1 MKLNGEV
8 IVNAPIEMVWN
19 LFKDPKQLCW
29 VIPGCEQAQQLDET
43 HYEAV
48 LSVKV
53 QFMTIRSNAR
63 GTLLQAQ
70 PPQHLVVEL
79 MGEPMAM
86 AGAFRARVSIDLT
99 AIASDA
105 TNVKYEMDLTMLG
118 RLASLGEAIVRSTSR
133 QLTAQF
139 ANDVSQLFNHP
150 YEP

>member
-1 MKLNGEV
+1 MKLNGAV
-8 IVNAPIEMVWN
+8 IVNAPMEKVWN
-19 LFKDPKQLCW
+19 LFMDPTQLCR
-29 VIPGCEQAQQLDET
+29 VIPGCEQARQLDET

-63 GTLLQAQ
+63 GTSLKAE

-79 MGEPMAM
+79 MGEPVAM
-86 AGAFRARVSIDLT
+86 AGAFRAQVSIDLS
-99 AIASDA
+99 AIADA
-105 TNVKYEMDLTMLG
+105 TNVQYAMDLTMLG

-139 ANDVSQLFNHP
+139 ANNVSQFFNNS
-150 YEP
+150 ERL